1 MASSTSRHL
10 LLLHR
15 YQQQGLRRPAAD
27 PQRWSLRTVL
37 QLLSSDQLTCEDL
50 ARYCHA
56 TAVAG
61 EDVWKL
67 RAFSRLSAWQDIQ
80 EAAQA
85 ADERRRQGTPK
96 SLLDGI
102 PISIKANLAV
112 EREALTAGSR
122 ILGEGYNNNNNNNN
136 DRMIGA
142 VGYNAEIVQQLVTD
156 CGAVCI
162 GITNM
167 DEFGMGSLG
176 TNTIAGHG
184 GTKNPLAFLGAD
196 EGIASS
202 PLLLDILQQ
211 STEEITAAHEE
222 QQMVIR
228 STQNSTTDPYY
239 YAAGGSSCG
248 AAASVAHGS
257 SLVALASDT
266 GGSIRLPA
274 AWCGVVG
281 LKPSYG
287 KISRHG
293 LVSYASSLDTVGFM
307 TPTTECASV
316 VLKELTS
323 KAQLRSPKDST
334 QHLHLTREQK
344 NAAQQKNT
352 SPAPNKNT
360 ERPLEGIKIGI
371 PAAFV
376 VEECPTEV
384 KELWT
389 QGAATLEQAGA
400 TIVTL
405 AADIIS
411 PGVIQQSLAAY
422 YVLASAEASSNL
434 ARYDGFRYGVAAS
447 VSNIEDGGD
456 GTTLQRQY
464 AKTRSEGFG
473 TEVIRRIL
481 CGTAVLSSDKFHT
494 HYEGAAKLRA
504 LVTHQLRNALQE
516 HVNYILIPTVLSPP
530 PRLDAKEEG
539 SDDSNDTT
547 IDNTEMFGNDIM
559 TVPISLAGLAA
570 VNVPFH
576 PASTDT
582 GSSIK
587 AITGLQLVGYRLEE
601 ENLLSVAQ
609 YMEHDY

>member
-1 MASSTSRHL
+1 M
-10 LLLHR
+10 
-15 YQQQGLRRPAAD
+15 
-27 PQRWSLRTVL
+27 
-37 QLLSSDQLTCEDL
+37 SSDQLTCEDL

-61 EDVWKL
+61 EDVWQL
-67 RAFSRLSAWQDIQ
+67 RAFSRLSAWAEIQ

-96 SLLDGI
+96 SRLDGI

-122 ILGEGYNNNNNNNN
+122 ILGEGYSNNTHN
-136 DRMIGA
+136 RIGA
-142 VGYNAEIVQQLVTD
+142 VGYSAEIVQQLVED
-156 CGAVCI
+156 CGAICI
-162 GITNM
+162 GITTM

-176 TNTIAGHG
+176 INTILAGR
-184 GTKNPLAFLGAD
+184 GTKNPLAFLGTNG
-196 EGIASS
+196 EISSS

-211 STEEITAAHEE
+211 STEEIIAAHEE
-222 QQMVIR
+222 QQKSIQN
-228 STQNSTTDPYY
+228 TQNSTVDPRYY

-307 TPTTECASV
+307 TPTADCASV

-323 KAQLRSPKDST
+323 KAEIRSPKDST
-334 QHLHLTREQK
+334 HHLHLTGEK
-344 NAAQQKNT
+344 NNNAPQQNSST
-352 SPAPNKNT
+352 APNDST

-376 VEECPTEV
+376 VEECPVEV
-384 KELWT
+384 KELWA

-400 TIVTL
+400 TIVPL
-405 AADIIS
+405 GADIIS

-447 VSNIEDGGD
+447 VISNGGGGE
-456 GTTLQRQY
+456 GTGLQRQY

-504 LVTHQLRNALQE
+504 LVTHQLHTALQQ
-516 HVNYILIPTVLSPP
+516 HVDYMLIPTVLSPP
-530 PRLDAKEEG
+530 PRLADKGEV
-539 SDDSNDTT
+539 SDDSENSA

-570 VNVPFH
+570 VNVPFR
-576 PASTDT
+576 PASTST

-587 AITGLQLVGYRLEE
+587 TVTSLQLVGYRLEE
-601 ENLLSVAQ
+601 GKLLSVAQ
-609 YMEHDY
+609 YLEHDY